1 MAKYVVPYIGT
12 WIETGGDTASPLQE
26 WTVVPYIGTWIET
39 IQYRNLDKLDIV
51 VPYIGTWIETTLIAS
66 VLERLLCRT
75 LYRYVD

>member
-1 MAKYVVPYIGT
+1 MG
-12 WIETGGDTASPLQE
+12 
-26 WTVVPYIGTWIET
+26 VVPYIGTWIET